1 MTGNNTALLFII
13 FLSFSLFIV
22 VEVLHYKERKD
33 LYNRIMADDY
43 REYTMAEK
51 KPPKMR
57 RSRHEILRLRQRGI
71 ETRSDNP

>member
-22 VEVLHYKERKD
+22 VMEVLHYKERKD

-43 REYTMAEK
+43 REYTMADK

-71 ETRSDNP
+71 ETKE